1 MKFFKDYNIP
11 LSPEVEVKAEE
22 ISVPHHMC
30 GGSIISTKFIFT
42 AAHCFDP
49 FGLSEYIGDQADDL
63 PADIRTYSFTKENF
77 LVVVG
82 AHELP
87 SNNKI
92 TSVEQVENDKNIVRV
107 REIIN
112 HKKYVG
118 VPKGDKR
125 FVGYDFSIVRL
136 EVSLVFNAKIGP
148 VCLPE
153 PGASNPKYAGQK
165 GVISGWGKTDIY
177 DINTSPV
184 LKHLKVNIFSN
195 EDCLKIY
202 QDFIER
208 KALLKGAT
216 ESEAKE
222 ARSQAFVHRYHVSIL

>member
-1 MKFFKDYNIP
+1 MKVLKDNNIP

-22 ISVPHHMC
+22 ISVPHHVC

-92 TSVEQVENDKNIVRV
+92 TSMEQVENDKNIVRI

-112 HKKYVG
+112 HKKYTRVQS
-118 VPKGDKR
+118 PETPQ
-125 FVGYDFSIVRL
+125 YDFSIVRL
-136 EVSLVFNAKIGP
+136 ESSLMFSAKVAP

-153 PGASNPKYAGQK
+153 PGAANPKYAGQK

-177 DINTSPV
+177 DIKTSPV

-208 KALLKGAT
+208 KALLNGTT